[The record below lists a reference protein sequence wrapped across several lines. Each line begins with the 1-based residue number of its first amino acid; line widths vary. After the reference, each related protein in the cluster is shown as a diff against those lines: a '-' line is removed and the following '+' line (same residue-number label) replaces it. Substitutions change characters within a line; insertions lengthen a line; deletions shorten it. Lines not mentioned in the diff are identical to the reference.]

1 MPLTTHLMATRT
13 RPGKGSGKT
22 KTMMWTPIVIV
33 VAVLLL
39 LLLLKRRGRVSTKT
53 AVQYLRNGAV
63 LIDVRSA
70 GEFTVRHLP
79 RAVNIPL
86 SEIETV
92 IGRKVKDKNQVVLLH
107 CQSGRRALEARR
119 RLKAVGYAKAFN
131 LGSYDRA
138 T

>member
-1 MPLTTHLMATRT
+1 MTWISILIA
-13 RPGKGSGKT
+13 
-22 KTMMWTPIVIV
+22 I
-33 VAVLLL
+33 AVLSLL
-39 LLLLKRRGRVSTKT
+39 LVLRRSRRVPRKT
-53 AVQYLRNGAV
+53 AVEYLRKGAV
-63 LIDVRSA
+63 IVDVRSA
-70 GEFTVRHLP
+70 GEFTARHLP

-86 SEIETV
+86 SEIEAV